1 MDRSTL
7 SRLFQFHWK
16 GVQRPSQSAGE
27 NVLKKLS
34 VPYMI
39 VLPVGIVLFYRPIW
53 GLSETLFFLLAG
65 TYLLIAAEVAKKGG
79 AG

>member
-1 MDRSTL
+1 
-7 SRLFQFHWK
+7 
-16 GVQRPSQSAGE
+16 
-27 NVLKKLS
+27 
-34 VPYMI
+34 MI

>member
-1 MDRSTL
+1 MEKISL
-7 SRLFQFHWK
+7 S
-16 GVQRPSQSAGE
+16 PSSE
-27 NVLKKLS
+27 DDLVKKLS
-34 VPYMI
+34 VPCMI

>member
-1 MDRSTL
+1 MSFSML
-7 SRLFQFHWK
+7 SGEALF
-16 GVQRPSQSAGE
+16 
-27 NVLKKLS
+27 KKLS
-34 VPYMI
+34 IPSMI
-39 VLPVGIVLFYRPIW
+39 VLPLGGILFYRPIW

>member
-1 MDRSTL
+1 MEKISL
-7 SRLFQFHWK
+7 S
-16 GVQRPSQSAGE
+16 PSSE
-27 NVLKKLS
+27 DDLIKKLS

-65 TYLLIAAEVAKKGG
+65 TYLLIAAEVAKKGE